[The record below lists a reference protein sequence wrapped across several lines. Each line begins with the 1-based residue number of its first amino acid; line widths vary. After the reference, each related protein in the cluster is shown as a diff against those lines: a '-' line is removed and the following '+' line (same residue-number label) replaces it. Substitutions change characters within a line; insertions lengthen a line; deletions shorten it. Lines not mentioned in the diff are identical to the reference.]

1 MTENKLKNWEL
12 ALLLALCVSLCVCT
26 WAEGRQQVISGG
38 LVRLHV
44 IAASDDDAEQALKL
58 RVRDGVLE
66 YLSPKLDE
74 VSDSDEAQQIIK
86 SELPNIKK
94 AAEKS
99 AEGREIQ
106 VCLSEEYYPTRE
118 YESFSLP
125 AGRYQSLRVIIG
137 EGEGHNWWCI
147 VFPPVCL
154 SAVQS
159 EQVEEA
165 MSVED
170 YALITRQGGY
180 ELRFRTVELW
190 GELLEKLEEHGWI
203 AAGDE

>member
-1 MTENKLKNWEL
+1 MTDNKLKNWEL
-12 ALLLALCVSLCVCT
+12 ALLLALCISLCACT
-26 WAEGRQQVISGG
+26 WAEGRRQVISSG

-58 RVRDGVLE
+58 RVRDDVLE

-74 VSDSDEAQQIIK
+74 VSDSDEARQIIK
-86 SELPNIKK
+86 SELPNIRK

-106 VCLSEEYYPTRE
+106 VSLSEEYYPTRE

-137 EGEGHNWWCI
+137 EGEGHNWWCV
-147 VFPPVCL
+147 VFPPLCI
-154 SAVQS
+154 SAA
-159 EQVEEA
+159 EQEKAMDA
-165 MSVED
+165 MSDEERGI
-170 YALITRQGGY
+170 ITEAEGY
-180 ELRFRTVELW
+180 EIRFRLVELW
-190 GELLEKLEEHGWI
+190 GELMELI
-203 AAGDE
+203 NAA

>member
-1 MTENKLKNWEL
+1 MAENRLKIWEL
-12 ALLLALCVSLCVCT
+12 SLLAALCVTLCVCT
-26 WAEGRQQVISGG
+26 WAQGRQQAISGE

-44 IAASDDDAEQALKL
+44 IAASDSEYEQSLKL
-58 RVRDGVLE
+58 RVRDDVLS
-66 YLSPKLDE
+66 YLSPKLDGAE
-74 VSDSDEAQQIIK
+74 DSEQAQSIIK
-86 SELPNIKK
+86 SELPNIKA
-94 AAEKS
+94 AAERS
-99 AEGREIQ
+99 AEGRDIQ
-106 VCLSEEYYPTRE
+106 ISLSEEYYPTRE
-118 YESFSLP
+118 YDTFSLP

-170 YALITRQGGY
+170 YALITRQDGY

>member
-1 MTENKLKNWEL
+1 MTDNKLKNWEL
-12 ALLLALCVSLCVCT
+12 ALLLALCISLCACT
-26 WAEGRQQVISGG
+26 WAEGRRQVISSG

-58 RVRDGVLE
+58 RVRDEVLA
-66 YLSPKLDE
+66 YLSPKLDNA
-74 VSDSDEAQQIIK
+74 SDADQAQQIIK

-137 EGEGHNWWCI
+137 EGEGHNWWCV
-147 VFPPVCL
+147 VFPPLCI
-154 SAVQS
+154 SAA
-159 EQVEEA
+159 EQEKAMDA
-165 MSVED
+165 MSDEERGI
-170 YALITRQGGY
+170 ITEAEGY
-180 ELRFRTVELW
+180 EIKFRLVELW
-190 GELLEKLEEHGWI
+190 GELMELINHE
-203 AAGDE
+203 

>member
-12 ALLLALCVSLCVCT
+12 ALLLALCVTLCVCT
-26 WAEGRQQVISGG
+26 WAEGRQRVISGG

-58 RVRDGVLE
+58 RVRDEVLA
-66 YLSPKLDE
+66 YLSPKLDG
-74 VSDSDEAQQIIK
+74 VSGSDEAQQIIK
-86 SELPNIKK
+86 SELPNIKE

-137 EGEGHNWWCI
+137 EGEGHNWWCV
-147 VFPPVCL
+147 VFPPLCI
-154 SAVQS
+154 SAA
-159 EQVEEA
+159 EQEKAMDA
-165 MSVED
+165 MSDEERGI
-170 YALITRQGGY
+170 ITEAEGY
-180 ELRFRTVELW
+180 EIKFRLVELW
-190 GELLEKLEEHGWI
+190 GEFMELI
-203 AAGDE
+203 NAG